1 MLAQEVVAKAKSLPD
16 RLLRLEELLAK
27 WPGDLKLRILRM
39 ETEESLGEAES
50 ARRTAEEVRMD
61 PYADAQA
68 RTSVGELF
76 VRLGDEVGA
85 RRAFSEIV
93 EFAPQDPL
101 ARRRLGDLYR
111 AHGWYDE
118 AYRQYETLL
127 QLQPGDNAVLILQAL
142 AAAGAG
148 KIEEAL
154 GLEKRVVGD
163 AEPGS
168 ESGLAKVALLW
179 SSLRLAELR
188 EQARTVKGKDTAEEL
203 ARLNLRARQSG
214 IEGRYRPVRVLLT
227 WAHPEAD
234 LDLRVAAPGES
245 AGPAMDLAPQFGLLG
260 WHSHKDATP
269 KGEYLVEVRRQ
280 DRARAIGYDVVLTVV
295 VAEGQK
301 DEQLHSSKFKL
312 AGELAERRFLL
323 RDGRL
328 LPQ

>member
-16 RLLRLEELLAK
+16 RLGRLEELLAK

-39 ETEESLGEAES
+39 ETEEALGEAES
-50 ARRTAEEVRMD
+50 ARRTAEEIRID

-68 RTSVGELF
+68 RTAIGELF
-76 VRLGDEVGA
+76 VRLGDETNA

-93 EFAPQDPL
+93 EFAAEDPL

-118 AYRQYETLL
+118 AYRQYDTLL
-127 QLQPGDNAVLILQAL
+127 QLQPGDNSVLLLLSA

-168 ESGLAKVALLW
+168 ETGLAKIALLW

-188 EQARTVKGKDTAEEL
+188 EQARTQPGKDTAEEL
-203 ARLNLRARQSG
+203 ALLNLRARQNG
-214 IEGRYRPVRVLLT
+214 IEGLYRPVRVFLT

-234 LDLRVAAPGES
+234 LDLRVGPPGES
-245 AGPAMDLAPQFGLLG
+245 LGPAMDLAPQFGLLG
-260 WHSHKDATP
+260 WHSNKDATP
-269 KGEYLVEVRRQ
+269 NGEYVIEVNRQ
-280 DRARAIGYDVVLTVV
+280 DRNRAIGYDAVLTIVV
-295 VAEGQK
+295 SEGHK
-301 DEQLHSSKFKL
+301 TEKFFRNTFRM
-312 AGELAERRFLL
+312 AGELTSRRLLL